1 MAMSGGKD
9 DGSPMMEMN
18 TTPLIDVMLV
28 LLIMFIITIPVQT
41 HAVKIDLP
49 VPTDSQSNVDPEK
62 NKVMIDP
69 AGTITWN
76 GAPIDLA
83 QLAQYL
89 EQTKALPVHTSM
101 GSVSHTIW
109 ETCKTY
115 LTQQGKFLIGAIEER
130 QRTIEKLAHII
141 VERQVD
147 FFEHGPAKLR
157 PLTMTDVAKE
167 MGVHETT
174 VGRAAA
180 SKWMLTPHGLREFRW
195 FFTSGVATS
204 DGGTVAQEGV
214 QELIADI
221 LARENPA
228 EPLADEAITAELR
241 KRGVQIARRTVA
253 KYREALGQPAAH
265 MRRKRL

>member
-76 GAPIDLA
+76 GTPVDLA

-89 EQTKALPVHTSM
+89 EQTKALPVEPELQ
-101 GSVSHTIW
+101 VQPDP
-109 ETCKTY
+109 Y
-115 LTQQGKFLIGAIEER
+115 AR
-130 QRTIEKLAHII
+130 YI
-141 VERQVD
+141 VVD
-147 FFEHGPAKLR
+147 NVMAVIKR
-157 PLTMTDVAKE
+157 
-167 MGVHETT
+167 
-174 VGRAAA
+174 
-180 SKWMLTPHGLREFRW
+180 
-195 FFTSGVATS
+195 SGV
-204 DGGTVAQEGV
+204 GKLGFVGNEQY
-214 QELIADI
+214 
-221 LARENPA
+221 AR
-228 EPLADEAITAELR
+228 
-241 KRGVQIARRTVA
+241 VF
-253 KYREALGQPAAH
+253 
-265 MRRKRL
+265 